1 MSSEEI
7 NTDLRFL
14 FKKLEP
20 GLVDFTIETNFHAS
34 LERLNFR
41 IGTFNMVPTFA
52 HYCTLQFVQQR
63 GYRATQQITYSVIPK
78 VPNIVGSGD

>member
-1 MSSEEI
+1 MFSEEI

-41 IGTFNMVPTFA
+41 IGTFNMVPNFCSLLYVTI
-52 HYCTLQFVQQR
+52 
-63 GYRATQQITYSVIPK
+63 RAAKGLPCNATDYIFSDP
-78 VPNIVGSGD
+78 